1 MSTVSVTPGQTFTI
15 TAKINP
21 SPPSC
26 GNGADI
32 WIDAGSGPIA
42 LARGGIG
49 GGLWGFSGG
58 AGGSAAD
65 SLGDVTHSGGH
76 GGAGM
81 FVGPAEETSPS
92 AGGGG
97 GGMGQSSLTGYP
109 ANPQRFSI
117 RSQAWPAMTTPAAA
131 VGSGSI
137 RCQAVARSLRIGGA
151 PTYGYRGGGGGSG
164 LNYLFCGGG
173 NWGFGGPATY
183 EVWLRGRAPR
193 ISTYCR
199 KTVF

>member
-1 MSTVSVTPGQTFTI
+1 MLRTALDASPVGDRRSRRRRRVRDVDGSVTPGQTFTI

-97 GGMGQSSLTGYP
+97 GG
-109 ANPQRFSI
+109 
-117 RSQAWPAMTTPAAA
+117 
-131 VGSGSI
+131 
-137 RCQAVARSLRIGGA
+137 IGTEFTDG
-151 PTYGYRGGGGGSG
+151 
-164 LNYLFCGGG
+164 
-173 NWGFGGPATY
+173 
-183 EVWLRGRAPR
+183 
-193 ISTYCR
+193 
-199 KTVF
+199 